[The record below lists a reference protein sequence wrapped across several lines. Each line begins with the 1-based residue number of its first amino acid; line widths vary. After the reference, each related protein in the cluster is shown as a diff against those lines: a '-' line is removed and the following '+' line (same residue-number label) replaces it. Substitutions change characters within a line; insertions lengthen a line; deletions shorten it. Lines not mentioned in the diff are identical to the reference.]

1 MKNDSQKDL
10 HKDVMEKIVSLSKR
24 RGFVFL
30 GSEIYGG
37 LAGTFDWGHFGGR
50 SWGLW
55 FFFVFLIG
63 APLVGLAVIFV
74 FFWISSLVDPD

>member
-1 MKNDSQKDL
+1 VDAYEF
-10 HKDVMEKIVSLSKR
+10 MEKVRKR
-24 RGFVFL
+24 IAEILQMGSFVFAL
-30 GSEIYGG
+30 GAAAFWMYFIWS
-37 LAGTFDWGHFGGR
+37 FDWGRFGGR

-63 APLVGLAVIFV
+63 AGLVALAVILA